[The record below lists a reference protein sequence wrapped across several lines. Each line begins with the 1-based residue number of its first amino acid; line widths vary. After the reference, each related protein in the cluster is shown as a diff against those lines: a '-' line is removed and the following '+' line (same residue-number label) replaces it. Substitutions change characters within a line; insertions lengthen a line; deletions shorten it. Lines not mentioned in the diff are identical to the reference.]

1 MSKRL
6 RELNA
11 MRVKPA
17 ALRPAWTVLLG
28 TCVVLLTALIT
39 PAQQMVTE
47 TRDPNQAQDE
57 EFAKLYKEWTGE
69 PKYGS
74 PLIDHLPLVNGI
86 PTPKDVL
93 GYYIGAPQKLTYYAD
108 ILKFY
113 RALEAATPRVKV
125 ETIGRSDEGRELVVV
140 WVSSDDNMRNLQQ
153 NRDNLAKLADP
164 RGLSDEQIHQLIA
177 TTKPDYHL
185 MGGLHSGETGPSEML
200 MELVY
205 RIATETSPLIT
216 QIRNNV
222 YLSVTPVADADG
234 RDRNVDWFY
243 RGLEVQAPPA
253 AASSG
258 TGQPGAPA
266 ADAGGGAGQGGGR
279 GGGGIGSLPYWGKYV
294 YHDNNR
300 DINLSLMQIRAL
312 SDWYFTA
319 HPPIMHDLH
328 ESMTLMYTYSGGPPQ
343 NPNLDPLMFWELP
356 WFSDWELAQMTK
368 WGMPGVYTHSFMD
381 GWSPGYLG
389 SIAYNHNGIMKMYE
403 TQSGRDAAA
412 GSGARGGPRG
422 DSAGAT
428 AGEARA
434 AGAGA
439 AGDARGGATA
449 RGGAGGAGAA
459 ASVGSARG
467 AAAGRGGAGAAG
479 ATASEARGGGASV
492 GGGGA
497 AGGQTSGA
505 RGGGGNVAGERGAPA
520 VGGAPVFQGAGG
532 RGGGEASGRGGTQ
545 DREWYRG
552 LPVPPNA
559 TAVFS
564 RRDNTN
570 YMETGILSSLQ
581 LTAMFPNVIVE
592 NFYVKTRNSI
602 EDGKTK
608 APYGFVIPI
617 QRDMTK
623 AATLVNLLRLQGIE
637 VGLATSEIKIGD
649 SVYPAGSYVIKR
661 DQPYGRLAKNLLE
674 KQVYPDPRLTT
685 YDDSGWTMGLEI
697 LVDVKEIGDPAILK
711 VATTPVTKAEPK
723 GKIAGTGAAGLAV
736 AHYGSNNMIAFRYKL
751 KNVPMKIVEKGFT
764 VEGVEFP
771 AGSFV
776 ISGPIEDDVRAAAEA
791 FGLTAAAL
799 ADMPTIPMHE
809 APAPRI
815 AIYSQWSSTQ
825 DLGWYRLT
833 FDNFQIP
840 YDLIFK
846 EQVKLGNLHRKYDV
860 ILMAV
865 QNINRQVV
873 LQAPAARPQPYQ
885 KSDKY
890 KFLGMYGETPDMSG
904 GFGQEGIDAFAKFL
918 EEGGTLIATAGAIRF
933 PIDLGWAHTVDTEQV
948 TGITAEHPVVQAEI
962 SRLDHP
968 IFYGYTDKMLPIKYQ
983 GGPALRVGLA
993 DQANILARYVGGD
1006 SSVLSGL
1013 MVGADQL
1020 RQKPFAV
1027 DVPRAYNG
1035 KGRVIL
1041 FANNPIYRWQNH
1053 GEFNMIFN
1061 AVLNWNYVPPAPPL
1075 TATPGGGRG
1084 AGPGGGPQTA
1094 GNR

>member
-1 MSKRL
+1 MSKRF

-11 MRVKPA
+11 MRVKPT

-28 TCVVLLTALIT
+28 TCVVLLAAFIT

-47 TRDPNQAQDE
+47 TRDPNQVQDE

-74 PLIDHLPLVNGI
+74 PLIDHLPLVKGI
-86 PTPKDVL
+86 PTPKEVL

-108 ILKFY
+108 ILRFY

-153 NRDNLAKLADP
+153 NRDNLAKLGDP
-164 RGLSDEQIHQLIA
+164 RGLSDDQIHQLIA
-177 TTKPDYHL
+177 TTKPNYHL

-222 YLSVTPVADADG
+222 YVSVTPVADADG

-243 RGLEVQAPPA
+243 RGLEAQQPEA
-253 AASSG
+253 AAPSG

-266 ADAGGGAGQGGGR
+266 GDAGGGAGQGGGR

-343 NPNLDPLMFWELP
+343 NPNLDPLLFWELP

-389 SIAYNHNGIMKMYE
+389 SIGYNHNGIMKMYE

-412 GSGARGGPRG
+412 GTAARGGPRG
-422 DSAGAT
+422 DSAGGAT
-428 AGEARA
+428 GEARA
-434 AGAGA
+434 TGAGA
-439 AGDARGGATA
+439 TGDARGGA
-449 RGGAGGAGAA
+449 
-459 ASVGSARG
+459 VARG
-467 AAAGRGGAGAAG
+467 AASGAAGAGNARGAVAGRGGGGTAGTTAGDARGAGRSAGGG
-479 ATASEARGGGASV
+479 ATGAQTSEARGGGANI
-492 GGGGA
+492 
-497 AGGQTSGA
+497 AGD
-505 RGGGGNVAGERGAPA
+505 RGAPA
-520 VGGAPVFQGAGG
+520 AGGAPVFQGGGG

-545 DREWYRG
+545 EREWYRG

-559 TAVFS
+559 TTAFS

-602 EDGKTK
+602 EEGKTK
-608 APYGFVIPI
+608 APYGFVIPV
-617 QRDMTK
+617 QRDMTR
-623 AATLVNLLRLQGIE
+623 AAMLVNLLRIQGVE

-685 YDDSGWTMGLEI
+685 YDDSGWTMGLEM
-697 LVDVKEIGDPAILK
+697 LVDVKEIGDAAILK

-723 GKIAGTGAAGLAV
+723 GKVAGAGTAGLAV

-751 KNVPMKIVEKGFT
+751 RNVPMKIAEKSFT

-776 ISGPIEDDVRAAAEA
+776 LSSPIGDDVRAAVES
-791 FGLTAAAL
+791 FGLTASAL
-799 ADMPTIPMHE
+799 ADMPTIPTHE
-809 APAPRI
+809 SPAPRI

-833 FDNFQIP
+833 FDNFGIP

-846 EQVKLGNLHRKYDV
+846 EQVKQGNLHGKYDV

-873 LQAPAARPQPYQ
+873 LQPAAARPQPYQ
-885 KSDKY
+885 RSDKY

-918 EEGGTLIATAGAIRF
+918 EDGGTLIAAGGAIRF
-933 PIDLGWAHTVDTEQV
+933 PIDLGWAHTVDTDQIS
-948 TGITAEHPVVQAEI
+948 GITAQRPVVQAEI
-962 SRLDHP
+962 TRLDHP

-983 GGPALRVGLA
+983 GGPVLRVGLA

-1013 MVGADQL
+1013 MVGADLL
-1020 RQKPFAV
+1020 RQRPFAV
-1027 DVPRAYNG
+1027 DVPHASNG

-1075 TATPGGGRG
+1075 TSTPGGGRG
-1084 AGPGGGPQTA
+1084 AGGGGE
-1094 GNR
+1094 GR